1 MKSFYSKYRIL
12 FILIFLFTFI
22 SLVDTVVLNGSF
34 NGVEKH
40 KHLIYMAFLVG
51 GVVLLLTQ
59 IIKEDDE
66 KNGS

>member
-1 MKSFYSKYRIL
+1 MKSFYSKYRIV
-12 FILIFLFTFI
+12 FILIFLFAFI

-34 NGVEKH
+34 NGVEKY
-40 KHLIYMAFLVG
+40 KHVIYMVFLVG

>member
-12 FILIFLFTFI
+12 FILVFLFAFI
-22 SLVDTVVLNGSF
+22 SLVDVVVLSGSF
-34 NGVEKH
+34 KGIENY

-51 GVVLLLTQ
+51 GVILLLTQ

>member
-1 MKSFYSKYRIL
+1 MDSI
-12 FILIFLFTFI
+12 
-22 SLVDTVVLNGSF
+22 VLNGSF
-34 NGVEKH
+34 NGVEKY
-40 KHLIYMAFLVG
+40 KHVIYMAFLVG

>member
-1 MKSFYSKYRIL
+1 MKSFYSKYRIV
-12 FILIFLFTFI
+12 FILIFLFAFI
-22 SLVDTVVLNGSF
+22 SLVDNVVLNGSF
-34 NGVEKH
+34 NGVEKY
-40 KHLIYMAFLVG
+40 KHVIYMAFLVG

>member
-12 FILIFLFTFI
+12 FILVFLFAFI
-22 SLVDTVVLNGSF
+22 SLVDTVVLSGSF
-34 NGVEKH
+34 KGIENY

>member
-1 MKSFYSKYRIL
+1 
-12 FILIFLFTFI
+12 
-22 SLVDTVVLNGSF
+22 
-34 NGVEKH
+34 
-40 KHLIYMAFLVG
+40 MAFLVG